1 MGGNLVNTEGADRK
15 FNTRLVLLLVVVC
28 LGLTVLGLRWWAGYR
43 ESITDRSLFT
53 GLPCAPPCW
62 QGIVPGETTAE
73 EAMQILR
80 ASPYVKQDNIEKTG
94 TYALGALRAYWKA
107 SPGGVVVSLRDNQV
121 RRVTFNTPY
130 RLTLG
135 EVVEELGP
143 PEALTAGIAGV
154 PEHPWWGISIYYPSI
169 GTLLGVEGEDVNDPY
184 LEPSMRIKAITFVAS
199 HSSLKGLL
207 TELFET
213 DGNEYLEHSRPWKGF
228 GRLFEIYYDSPQ
240 DAMW

>member
-28 LGLTVLGLRWWAGYR
+28 LGLTILGLRWWAGYR
-43 ESITDRSLFT
+43 ESVTDRSLFT

-107 SPGGVVVSLRDNQV
+107 SPGG
-121 RRVTFNTPY
+121 
-130 RLTLG
+130 
-135 EVVEELGP
+135 
-143 PEALTAGIAGV
+143 
-154 PEHPWWGISIYYPSI
+154 
-169 GTLLGVEGEDVNDPY
+169 
-184 LEPSMRIKAITFVAS
+184 
-199 HSSLKGLL
+199 
-207 TELFET
+207 
-213 DGNEYLEHSRPWKGF
+213 
-228 GRLFEIYYDSPQ
+228 
-240 DAMW
+240 